1 MPAKS
6 QAQARKMAILY
17 QQGKISK
24 ATLDEYLKGVKVSKL
39 PKRVRNRKKG

>member
-39 PKRVRNRKKG
+39 RKRVPKKKG